1 MAGSQCHIEIMNAV
15 IGKMHLPEMT
25 VNYKHNT
32 YKLYKLIALTILLT
46 FCNVLVV
53 STGLAYTIRLLH
65 VTTLVFYK

>member
-32 YKLYKLIALTILLT
+32 YKLYKLIASTILLT
-46 FCNVLVV
+46 FRNE
-53 STGLAYTIRLLH
+53 Y
-65 VTTLVFYK
+65 